1 MTFMSLSGIESAAI
15 VGWQQE
21 VAELIDHIR
30 QPGFPRLLAGML
42 GRLVHS
48 DTMLLAVYRERERPI
63 VLHSENEDECSPAMQ
78 RYLSE
83 AYMLDPVYNAVSRGI
98 RPGVQRLAEIAPD
111 CFEQSDY
118 YRSCYREF
126 NLSDEVDLF
135 IYPEAG
141 TAFTVSIGRGP
152 ELGSVTR
159 AERQALQAMFPIIEA
174 LVKQFWLVHSASYLR
189 ERKAG
194 GTLAHALETFGCGV
208 LTAREQ
214 QIAGLVLRGF
224 STEAIADELHIS
236 TGTVKVHRKNM
247 HARFNTSTQ
256 SELFARFLDHLA
268 TLAPL

>member
-1 MTFMSLSGIESAAI
+1 MPVPGIESAAFI
-15 VGWQQE
+15 GWQQE

-30 QPGFPRLLAGML
+30 QPGFPRRLAQVL
-42 GRLVHS
+42 GRLVHC
-48 DTMLLAVYRERERPI
+48 DTMLVAVFREQERPI
-63 VLHSENEDECSPAMQ
+63 VLFSESEDERSPAMQ

-83 AYMLDPVYNAVSRGI
+83 AYMLDPVFNAVGRGI
-98 RPGVQRLAEIAPD
+98 RPGVQRLSDIAPD

-118 YRSCYREF
+118 YRNCYREF
-126 NLSDEVDLF
+126 NLCDEVDLF
-135 IYPEAG
+135 VYPEPG

-159 AERQALQAMFPIIEA
+159 AERQALQALFPIVEA

-189 ERKAG
+189 QPRAG
-194 GTLAHALETFGCGV
+194 GPLARALDSFGCGV

-224 STEAIADELHIS
+224 STDAIAAELHIS
-236 TGTVKVHRKNM
+236 TGTVKVHRRNM